1 MLQNKMRINMQQLQI
16 KLNYKCIDNFTSRG
30 VLNPRPT
37 FLWYLRFFCFLP
49 LFLFKKTV
57 GCFWKDFSFYKDR
70 VQRETSI
77 QSKRFMQLQG
87 IHKIAHKT
95 YLKLPRSKQ
104 AAGIYVQM
112 GCNSIYCCCFY
123 LSGSLETQTNCSG
136 IAFNLILFV
145 SSIFPVKENGRLTLK
160 RTFSLILQEQTKIDD
175 TFTNK
180 ILTFQLPGDTT
191 ILLNY

>member
-1 MLQNKMRINMQQLQI
+1 MVPQI
-16 KLNYKCIDNFTSRG
+16 F
-30 VLNPRPT
+30 
-37 FLWYLRFFCFLP
+37 
-49 LFLFKKTV
+49 LFLTTLLVQEDSGLLLEGLLILQRSGAKGNKHSIKT
-57 GCFWKDFSFYKDR
+57 FHA
-70 VQRETSI
+70 I
-77 QSKRFMQLQG
+77 QG
-87 IHKIAHKT
+87 IHKITHKT
-95 YLKLPRSKQ
+95 YLKLPRTKQ

-123 LSGSLETQTNCSG
+123 LSGSLEPQTNCSG

-180 ILTFQLPGDTT
+180 I
-191 ILLNY
+191 